1 MQEVQLLLRCV
12 KRLALVLPFLQ
23 DLSDNLSSNLFI
35 LLDLLKVNR
44 SVLCRDMHYAE
55 LSLITSLR
63 KLPLLESLQ
72 VIIERLL
79 LHYFEWLE
87 LDELTEHILI
97 RLCLQ

>member
-1 MQEVQLLLRCV
+1 MQEVQLLLCCI
-12 KRLALVLPFLQ
+12 KWLALVLPFLQ

-44 SVLCRDMHYAE
+44 SVLCRGMHDAE

>member
-1 MQEVQLLLRCV
+1 
-12 KRLALVLPFLQ
+12 
-23 DLSDNLSSNLFI
+23 LFI

-44 SVLCRDMHYAE
+44 SVLCRDMHDAE

-87 LDELTEHILI
+87 LDELTEHVLI